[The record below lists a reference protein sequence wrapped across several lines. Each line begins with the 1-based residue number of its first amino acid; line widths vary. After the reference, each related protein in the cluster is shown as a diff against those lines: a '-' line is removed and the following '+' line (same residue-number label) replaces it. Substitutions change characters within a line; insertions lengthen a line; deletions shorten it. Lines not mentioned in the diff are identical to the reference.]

1 MKTPHEKYRLSIL
14 LSISSTISS
23 TACSVECDL
32 FFILIDVLIPFVI
45 HGFASCLI
53 LRLDKIL
60 TGAWLF
66 TTEFNFL

>member
-1 MKTPHEKYRLSIL
+1 MNKAGNFISIIFIYALYSFTYRL
-14 LSISSTISS
+14 
-23 TACSVECDL
+23 
-32 FFILIDVLIPFVI
+32 FFTLIDVLIPFVI

-66 TTEFNFL
+66 TTAFNFL